1 MLKGDT
7 VILLEKTL
15 AILALMV
22 RQVWR
27 CPLVGLLLMIAV
39 STVLSW
45 RACTPRRPHRWVV
58 RKGGMPVLRECV
70 VWHHPGLSTP
80 PRARPRVPRK
90 SLSVPRL

>member
-39 STVLSW
+39 CAVLS
-45 RACTPRRPHRWVV
+45 
-58 RKGGMPVLRECV
+58 
-70 VWHHPGLSTP
+70 
-80 PRARPRVPRK
+80 
-90 SLSVPRL
+90 